1 MARTKH
7 HTAAHDD
14 ETWKG
19 FFRRWHEGE
28 DSRALSVEAKVC
40 PGTFHLHA
48 ARLGM
53 RLKDL
58 PEGHPAKRRSLPYS
72 ERPDWWRE
80 PNGKLAEG
88 QWRALFALR
97 AQGVPDTVLG
107 PQFGVSTQLI
117 CNQARHRGLRR
128 EDLRGGG
135 LRLARGAGEPPP
147 PRGGGR
153 GVGGGVWDRARRVE
167 RLDRAGGPGLGAG
180 EDRAVERRGEL
191 VVGGDETL

>member
-1 MARTKH
+1 MAKTKH

-58 PEGHPAKRRSLPYS
+58 PEGHPGKRRSLPYD

-80 PNGKLAEG
+80 PNGKLCEG
-88 QWRALFALR
+88 QWRDLFTLR

-107 PQFGVSTQLI
+107 PQFGVATQLI
-117 CNQARHRGLRR
+117 CMQARKRGLRR
-128 EDLRGGG
+128 KDLRGGKSPSTAARSPAPRSG
-135 LRLARGAGEPPP
+135 EETGACGGKNPSTLLRPAGFGRSPSP
-147 PRGGGR
+147 GGG
-153 GVGGGVWDRARRVE
+153 GTDRARCGS
-167 RLDRAGGPGLGAG
+167 D
-180 EDRAVERRGEL
+180 
-191 VVGGDETL
+191 